1 MATPGDRK
9 AFRLCIDEDDRDRL
23 LNDTKWPESIVISE
37 WYRLDPNT
45 RRQQPT
51 LSSESQNNQVSVD
64 IEIADGL
71 RVNPDATL
79 IDGDATV
86 IYQPVGTT
94 DHADNLITS
103 EHGVQ

>member
-1 MATPGDRK
+1 MPMA
-9 AFRLCIDEDDRDRL
+9 
-23 LNDTKWPESIVISE
+23 
-37 WYRLDPNT
+37 
-45 RRQQPT
+45 
-51 LSSESQNNQVSVD
+51 SS
-64 IEIADGL
+64 
-71 RVNPDATL
+71 VNPDATL